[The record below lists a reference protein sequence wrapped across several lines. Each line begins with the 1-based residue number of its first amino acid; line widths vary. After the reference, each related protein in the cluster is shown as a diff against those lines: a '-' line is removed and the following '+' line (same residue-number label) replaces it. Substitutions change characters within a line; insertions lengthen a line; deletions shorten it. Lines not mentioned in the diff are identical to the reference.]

1 MTIRRRNLLVFS
13 LIILVESMQCWNI
26 VDMSIS
32 SSSSSSFF
40 FFFLPLSLCLC
51 VLLPIEQ
58 ILKGLEHIHSKGII
72 HRDLKPDNI
81 FLSSRWRRSQLYPS
95 SSCPSTASSSSSSSS
110 AKHGKA
116 VVAVGTGG
124 DVQEN
129 GGRGIVAKNH
139 DGLVNTVPELVI
151 GDFGL
156 SVDTCSDG
164 RLSYG
169 VGTPCYMSPE
179 QTRLRSYG
187 PASDIFSLGI
197 ILYEMVADW
206 KTRMERHMAV
216 AELRKSHHV
225 NSAVAKEYPQ
235 ESRLVLNMTG
245 SDPHRRMDAKA
256 LLEDPYVQQFVDRLP
271 RPRSI

>member
-1 MTIRRRNLLVFS
+1 MMVGFNGDDGDSDAGEGEDGDKDEKGPRQQQQQQQQQQQGNEV
-13 LIILVESMQCWNI
+13 
-26 VDMSIS
+26 S
-32 SSSSSSFF
+32 SST
-40 FFFLPLSLCLC
+40 
-51 VLLPIEQ
+51 LLQP
-58 ILKGLEHIHSKGII
+58 
-72 HRDLKPDNI
+72 
-81 FLSSRWRRSQLYPS
+81 
-95 SSCPSTASSSSSSSS
+95 SS

-256 LLEDPYVQQFVDRLP
+256 LLEDPYVQQ
-271 RPRSI
+271 